1 MQPEENAHVDA
12 DAQLEALMDLET
24 RHDDLLTRLDALDR
38 RIKTVLSDCMPGK
51 VPAEG
56 VEAVAEPA

>member
-1 MQPEENAHVDA
+1 VDA

-24 RHDDLLTRLDALDR
+24 RHDDLLTRLDELDR

-51 VPAEG
+51 VQAES